1 MISNPETMI
10 SARPRRVL
18 ITGVSNPLAAEVA
31 RRLAPQVP
39 YLFGCDVADPVS
51 ALEEMDFVHA
61 DTRHAVIGKLVRQLR
76 IDTVVHMAVTAGSAR
91 EDRAAHETNVIG
103 TMNVLAGCTG
113 PSSPVE
119 RLVVKSS
126 QAVYGAKPTD
136 PSFFSEEMVG
146 VERQGSLVTRDL
158 REMEQLVVE
167 FADRSSGC
175 RVTVLRLGYRVTQ
188 DTTLA
193 KYLSLPVVPT
203 FAGFDPRLQLLHEE
217 DAAEAVVRA
226 AIGAHPGVFNVP
238 GDGVVLVSQ
247 AIAIMG
253 GRAAPVLFPY
263 GRWMARFGLRALTG
277 IDLPGHLADVLT
289 FGSVADCS
297 RLATEFGWSPA
308 YRTRAVMDAFALGKS
323 AEVIE
328 APSPPQEYELQVY
341 LQRRR
346 RAERNGNRGPTS
358 LVARR

>member
-1 MISNPETMI
+1 MIPTG
-10 SARPRRVL
+10 PRRVL
-18 ITGVSNPLAAEVA
+18 ITGVSNPLGAEVA
-31 RRLAPQVP
+31 RRLAPQVS

-61 DTRHAVIGKLVRQLR
+61 DTRHPVIAKLIRQLR
-76 IDTVVHMAVTAGSAR
+76 IDTVVHMAVTVDSAR

-103 TMNVLAGCTG
+103 TINVLVGCTG
-113 PSSPVE
+113 PSSTVE

-126 QAVYGAKPTD
+126 QAVYGAGPTD

-146 VERQGSLVTRDL
+146 AERQGSFVTRDL
-158 REMEQLVVE
+158 REMEQLVSEYAV
-167 FADRSSGC
+167 RSTDC
-175 RVTVLRLGYRVTQ
+175 RVTVLRLGYRVAE
-188 DTTLA
+188 DATLA
-193 KYLSLPVVPT
+193 KYLSLPIVPT

-217 DAAEAVVRA
+217 DAAEVMVRA
-226 AIGAHPGVFNVP
+226 AMGTHPGVFNVA
-238 GDGVVLVSQ
+238 GSGVVLVSQ

-263 GRWMARFGLRALTG
+263 GRWMARLGLRALTG
-277 IDLPGHLADVLT
+277 IDLPGHLADVLA

-297 RLATEFGWSPA
+297 RLTAEFGWSPA
-308 YRTRAVMDAFALGKS
+308 YQTRACMDAFARGKD

-346 RAERNGNRGPTS
+346 REERNGHLGGTS
-358 LVARR
+358 LMARR